1 MLYAKDIKNLKE
13 AAGRSGNGI
22 ELYYNIK
29 TNSVTTRQWSGTHAY
44 GDDWYV
50 CTFMREN
57 TEDEIVAAVNRMLCM

>member
-13 AAGRSGNGI
+13 VAEKSGNGI

-29 TNSVTTRQWSGTHAY
+29 TNSVSTKQWSGTHNY

-50 CTFMREN
+50 CTFLRQN
-57 TEDEIVAAVNRMLCM
+57 TPEEIVNAVNRMLNM